1 MKIAWYN
8 QKCLVFEL
16 TSFGTNTF
24 WQQNGLT
31 LCPSHVIVPH
41 VKIILFS
48 RMFVHCL
55 PQSVFQRIVYR
66 ILRSPH
72 HLKCQP
78 QPFEEWIYVDLAVI
92 ALVFPFSVRYL
103 PNDVPQFDNLSQEDA
118 SNVTKRPV
126 FMENTVKTQL

>member
-1 MKIAWYN
+1 
-8 QKCLVFEL
+8 
-16 TSFGTNTF
+16 
-24 WQQNGLT
+24 
-31 LCPSHVIVPH
+31 
-41 VKIILFS
+41 
-48 RMFVHCL
+48 MFVHCL

-78 QPFEEWIYVDLAVI
+78 RPFEEWIVLDLVVV
-92 ALVFPFSVRYL
+92 ALVFPFCARFL

-118 SNVTKRPV
+118 STFQKNPI